1 MAAKTYMLKYAAT
14 EEFRSIMLQVVKNSR
29 KLAEELTKHGFR
41 IVSGGSDNHIV
52 LADLRPKKLTGKQF
66 EKALEYVGITVNKNM
81 IPFDPEKPFVTSG
94 VRIGTTSISQRGLKE
109 REVVEIARIM
119 NKVAGNVEDQ
129 KTLDEARAEAMALI
143 GHFPLYPAGALHA

>member
-1 MAAKTYMLKYAAT
+1 
-14 EEFRSIMLQVVKNSR
+14 
-29 KLAEELTKHGFR
+29 
-41 IVSGGSDNHIV
+41 
-52 LADLRPKKLTGKQF
+52 
-66 EKALEYVGITVNKNM
+66 M

-109 REVVEIARIM
+109 PEVVEIARIM

-143 GHFPLYPAGALHA
+143 GRFPLYPAGTLRP

>member
-1 MAAKTYMLKYAAT
+1 
-14 EEFRSIMLQVVKNSR
+14 MLQVVKISR

-143 GHFPLYPAGALHA
+143 GRFPLYPAGALHA